1 MKIYDEGIFLSHL
14 DIEIAKSNRFG
25 YPFSVLAIKA
35 INPQSQ
41 TLALLNSILL
51 ANYRSTDLLAHID
64 VYTYVILLNGTV
76 EEDAQKYLSRLI
88 NKAVSENEI
97 PIVAAVTSFQETDDK
112 KVIMD
117 RLIKKLH

>member
-41 TLALLNSILL
+41 TLVLLNSILL
-51 ANYRSTDLLAHID
+51 ANYRSTDLLAQID
-64 VYTYVILLNGTV
+64 NHTYVILLNGTV

-97 PIVAAVTSFQETDDK
+97 PVIAAVTSFQGTDDK
-112 KVIMD
+112 KGIMD

>member
-64 VYTYVILLNGTV
+64 VYTYVFLLNGTV